1 MQPNCARPNEPAFSI
16 SDPHFAEPVGTE
28 HPDDIDSQITK
39 DAVKVSPRVTGQLNS
54 LTRRFCAFLDRLGG
68 RRVHHSFLP
77 RDRQED
83 RFISAGAFT
92 CRAIDKPAGDCADV
106 APWASTD
113 PTQHRSVCT
122 PSSPVA

>member
-1 MQPNCARPNEPAFSI
+1 
-16 SDPHFAEPVGTE
+16 
-28 HPDDIDSQITK
+28 
-39 DAVKVSPRVTGQLNS
+39 
-54 LTRRFCAFLDRLGG
+54 LTRRFCALLDRLGG

-122 PSSPVA
+122 PSSPVAPTYPAQPIRRDRPRHTAETIAPTVSTPITPDTVC